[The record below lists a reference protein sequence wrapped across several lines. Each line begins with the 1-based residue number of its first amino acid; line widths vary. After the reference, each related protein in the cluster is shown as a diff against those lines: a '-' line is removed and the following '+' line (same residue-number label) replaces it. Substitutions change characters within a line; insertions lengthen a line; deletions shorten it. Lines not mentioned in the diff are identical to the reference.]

1 MVSRG
6 AAEDLP
12 IGDRT
17 IAKGQMVVLVTG
29 AATRDPAEFPDPDP
43 LALARPNNHHV
54 AFGFGIHYCLGAP
67 LVRLEAQVVF
77 PTILRLLRDLRP
89 GDEPPRRNPNPALR
103 GLASLPVRFTTGG

>member
-1 MVSRG
+1 MVFRW

-12 IGDRT
+12 IGDRV
-17 IAKGQMVVLVTG
+17 IPNGQMVVLVLG
-29 AATRDPAEFPDPDP
+29 AANRDPAQFPDPDR
-43 LALARPNNHHV
+43 LALARATNHHV

-77 PTILRLLRDLRP
+77 PTILRRLHDLRP